1 MATFLSV
8 QGYDPGPSQRP
19 LTSGAISGALAT
31 IPAVPILIAFGA
43 LKVEAQILGLTPLLT
58 LAIGCPVMA
67 LAGAIYARVFGRP
80 ANNTHGGWLFGM
92 AYGFGLWAMGAVL
105 VLPIVSGGR
114 TPAGPAALGVA
125 MSLLTWGLATGIL
138 VPFVH
143 RPLHEGLE
151 KASRHAHLGPSAAAG
166 KNGPIKEQRQPDKH

>member
-1 MATFLSV
+1 
-8 QGYDPGPSQRP
+8 
-19 LTSGAISGALAT
+19 
-31 IPAVPILIAFGA
+31 
-43 LKVEAQILGLTPLLT
+43 
-58 LAIGCPVMA
+58 MA
-67 LAGAIYARVFGRP
+67 LAGAIYARVVGRP
-80 ANNTHGGWLFGM
+80 AYYTHGGWLFVM
-92 AYGFGLWAMGAVL
+92 AYGCGLWAMGAVL

-151 KASRHAHLGPSAAAG
+151 KAARHAHLGPSAAAG
-166 KNGPIKEQRQPDKH
+166 KNGPIKEQRQSDKH